1 MSAARDFFREH
12 GYWVARRL
20 LPRSRVLELEAVL
33 DAARRALPPAA
44 PHTVWELPGLSR
56 VRAELAEHARDP
68 RIAAVA
74 LEVLDASELQ
84 LLQDTALV
92 KAAEVGGEVAWHQDH
107 TYTGYLSPPCLVSA
121 RLALTRCTT
130 ASGCLHVI
138 DGSHHWGP
146 LGELRPFTD
155 AGVADALGE
164 RARDWA
170 DHVVAIELQP
180 GDVSFHHCL
189 TLHRSGANTSSSD
202 RKTLITRLFDASAV
216 LCPEHL
222 PEGLAEHFPTRA
234 GGRLD
239 LAAFPLVLSRRGRS
253 GSRR

>member
-12 GYWVARRL
+12 GYWVARQL
-20 LPRSRVLELEAVL
+20 LPRSRVLELEAAL
-33 DAARRALPPAA
+33 DAVRAALPPPA
-44 PHTVWELPGLSR
+44 PGTVWEVATLSR

-68 RIAAVA
+68 RVAELA
-74 LEVLDASELQ
+74 LEVLDASALQ

-92 KAAEVGGEVAWHQDH
+92 KAAAVGGEVAWHQDH

-121 RLALTRCTT
+121 RLALTPCTT
-130 ASGCLHVI
+130 ASGCLQVI
-138 DGSHHWGP
+138 DGSHRWGP

-155 AGVADALGE
+155 AEVADVLGE
-164 RARDWA
+164 RARDVA
-170 DHVVAIELQP
+170 DRVVALELEP
-180 GDVSFHHCL
+180 GDVSVHHCL

-234 GGRLD
+234 GGHLD
-239 LAAFPLVLSRRGRS
+239 LAAFPLLLSRRARS